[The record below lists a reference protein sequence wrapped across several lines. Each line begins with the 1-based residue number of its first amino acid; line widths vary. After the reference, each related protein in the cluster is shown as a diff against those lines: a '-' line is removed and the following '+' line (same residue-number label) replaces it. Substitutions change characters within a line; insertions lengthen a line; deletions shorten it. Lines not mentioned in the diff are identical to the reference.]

1 MPLITYKFA
10 DGHSEEIEVSDEVA
24 AAFAQLEKYE
34 KKVERKETRRHV
46 SLNLLMENGFDFSA
60 DDTDF
65 LDVLDKEEQEK
76 SEWREEQFCRRVLGD
91 KKMEIF
97 SLLTF
102 RQADAYFRHK
112 YLHIQK
118 TEIARYLNV
127 TEGAVRKLIKKAEAN
142 LQKYRLAN
150 EKEVKTVGSNFRLC
164 FIGGTIF
171 CAPYGYIMRGLF
183 SKLNR
188 DRKVSPLSG

>member
-10 DGHSEEIEVSDEVA
+10 DGHTKEIEVSDEVA

-46 SLNLLMENGFDFSA
+46 SLNLLMENGYDFSV
-60 DDTDF
+60 DD
-65 LDVLDKEEQEK
+65 EK
-76 SEWREEQFCRRVLGD
+76 SEWREERFRRRVLDD
-91 KKMEIF
+91 KKIEIF

-150 EKEVKTVGSNFRLC
+150 EKEVKLLEAIFGSVL
-164 FIGGTIF
+164 
-171 CAPYGYIMRGLF
+171 
-183 SKLNR
+183 
-188 DRKVSPLSG
+188 

>member
-10 DGHSEEIEVSDEVA
+10 DGHTEEIEVSEEVA

-46 SLNLLMENGFDFSA
+46 SLNLLMVNGFDFSA
-60 DDTDF
+60 DDTDI
-65 LDVLDKEEQEK
+65 LDAFDKEEQEK
-76 SEWREEQFCRRVLGD
+76 SEWREERFRRRVLDD
-91 KKMEIF
+91 KKIEIF

-127 TEGAVRKLIKKAEAN
+127 TEGAVR
-142 LQKYRLAN
+142 
-150 EKEVKTVGSNFRLC
+150 
-164 FIGGTIF
+164 
-171 CAPYGYIMRGLF
+171 
-183 SKLNR
+183 
-188 DRKVSPLSG
+188 

>member
-10 DGHSEEIEVSDEVA
+10 DEHTEEIEVSDEVA
-24 AAFAQLEKYE
+24 EAFAQLEKYE

-60 DDTDF
+60 DDTDI
-65 LDVLDKEEQEK
+65 LDAFDKAEQEK
-76 SEWREEQFCRRVLGD
+76 SEWRKEQFCRQILGD
-91 KKMEIF
+91 KKKEIF
-97 SLLTF
+97 SLLTY

-112 YLHIQK
+112 YLRIQK

-142 LQKYRLAN
+142 LRKYRLAN
-150 EKEVKTVGSNFRLC
+150 EKEVKLLEAIFGSVL
-164 FIGGTIF
+164 
-171 CAPYGYIMRGLF
+171 
-183 SKLNR
+183 
-188 DRKVSPLSG
+188 